1 MFLKEEIVGV
11 ESANMDSIEN
21 IAKRSS
27 GSVRIEIDGTGRQ
40 ESKQVV
46 VGSLEDYVNIYAIK
60 LIFIRITNNRTEIYT
75 LLKHHN
81 LPLPVII
88 WEISFLFSSME
99 NLETS
104 SSSKIRIIV
113 SSISRN
119 IDVS

>member
-1 MFLKEEIVGV
+1 MSAMSLKEEIVGV

-75 LLKHHN
+75 
-81 LPLPVII
+81 
-88 WEISFLFSSME
+88 
-99 NLETS
+99 
-104 SSSKIRIIV
+104 
-113 SSISRN
+113 
-119 IDVS
+119 

>member
-1 MFLKEEIVGV
+1 MSLKEEIVGV

-75 LLKHHN
+75 
-81 LPLPVII
+81 
-88 WEISFLFSSME
+88 
-99 NLETS
+99 
-104 SSSKIRIIV
+104 
-113 SSISRN
+113 
-119 IDVS
+119 